1 MSESDSDNENEILLN
16 EINSIQDIS
25 QETRE
30 NANKLSKK
38 IMNFKRLLFNTIVT
52 NDKEYTP
59 EDLKPLEIYLQVF
72 QQSIQFW
79 IDLLQNKS
87 ENIEPFFEK
96 KTTMYNNFKN
106 LTRQILEYSKYD
118 TDSPILVNSI
128 LLKFYS
134 QHPYIFNSDNK

>member
-1 MSESDSDNENEILLN
+1 MSDSDNDNENEILLN
-16 EINSIQDIS
+16 KINSIQDIS